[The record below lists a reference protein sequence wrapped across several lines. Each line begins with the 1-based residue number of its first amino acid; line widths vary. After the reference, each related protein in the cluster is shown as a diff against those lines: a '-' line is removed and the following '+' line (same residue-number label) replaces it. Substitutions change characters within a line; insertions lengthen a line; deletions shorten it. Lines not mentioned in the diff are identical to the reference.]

1 MSGKNRGQRISR
13 YEQDS
18 DKSDSDARGTILSSP
33 SHHHHPHLP
42 MLFVLIA
49 FSSPSFL
56 IVCNFILYD
65 IFFHLGNTDVSL
77 GDVSVGVPNS
87 SAAAS
92 IITQVDRNGKTN
104 QPQQRN
110 EDDEETEYKPNSGN
124 GRGRRT
130 FAQRLLCCFGR
141 PASGTAR
148 RRGDGQIS
156 LVANTERK
164 YVVR

>member
-1 MSGKNRGQRISR
+1 MNKIAINLTLMPEVRFSLPPPTTTTLTYLCYLYSLLFRAHPFSL
-13 YEQDS
+13 YV
-18 DKSDSDARGTILSSP
+18 IL
-33 SHHHHPHLP
+33 
-42 MLFVLIA
+42 F
-49 FSSPSFL
+49 
-56 IVCNFILYD
+56 LYD